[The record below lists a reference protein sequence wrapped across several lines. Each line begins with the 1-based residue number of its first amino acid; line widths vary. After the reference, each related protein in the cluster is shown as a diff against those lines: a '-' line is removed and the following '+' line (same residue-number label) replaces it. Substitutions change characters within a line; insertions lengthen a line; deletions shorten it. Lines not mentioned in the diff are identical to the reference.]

1 MLKTLALT
9 TCLGLILAAPLATPS
24 LAETYTDPD
33 SAWWSAFLDTLD
45 GTAPDLESLALQDPE
60 YLAADEFSREEAL
73 AKVMA
78 RLAADRANIDPATA
92 EVVLSI
98 RAEFGDYDSARG
110 GFPVSIFTPTSRL
123 PLSMGRSLFFRNWQD
138 VALFPATRDEGRA
151 LRQKIGQDSLLARV
165 DIRDIRKSRTRSGG
179 YEGHVAR
186 VTYSTTTGSEIGQ
199 IIPPDAIAADP
210 AVVAAQTEAAR
221 QTILTA
227 AGIPPL
233 GTSWEAAKQQ
243 LQPLWPVMASSDF
256 VNWGTAKRLAYFW
269 KDGAVQQD
277 EAHDP
282 AKGFRLY
289 LQQREA
295 GWMPQEGEHIN
306 VSVTDLLYGSGSGAV
321 DTRGLGPGLAC
332 YTPEALDRCA
342 VLIFEPKDGGH
353 VLTGAYGV
361 IEQPAATSAEAAVT
375 TFLGDAATA
384 FDGLNTI
391 ADYDREDIRQA
402 RKAPIIGGRG
412 VPTFAAGA
420 GQPLTANPPYDPLKN
435 TTGIEPIRREIALYA
450 VEGAEGRTP
459 VVYVMGE

>member
-33 SAWWSAFLDTLD
+33 SAWWGAFLETLD
-45 GTAPDLESLALQDPE
+45 GTAPDLEALALQDPE
-60 YLAADEFSREEAL
+60 YLAADEFSRDEART
-73 AKVMA
+73 KVMA

-151 LRQKIGQDSLLARV
+151 LRQKIGQDSLLALV
-165 DIRDIRKSRTRSGG
+165 TVRDIRKSQTRSGG
-179 YEGHVAR
+179 YEGHVAS
-186 VTYSTTTGSEIGQ
+186 VIFSTTRGSEIGQ
-199 IIPPDAIAADP
+199 ITPPDAIAADP
-210 AVVAAQTEAAR
+210 DAVVAQTEAAR

-233 GTSWEAAKQQ
+233 GTRWDDAKQH

-256 VNWGTAKRLAYFW
+256 VNWGTAKRVAYFW

-295 GWMPQEGEHIN
+295 GWMPQDGEHI
-306 VSVTDLLYGSGSGAV
+306 SVTDLLYGSGASAV
-321 DTRGLGPGLAC
+321 DTTGLGPGLAC
-332 YTPEALDRCA
+332 YTPEVFDRCA
-342 VLIFEPKDGGH
+342 VLIFEPKDGSH

-361 IEQPAATSAEAAVT
+361 IEQPAATSAEAAFT
-375 TFLGDAATA
+375 TFLGDAAGA
-384 FDGLNTI
+384 FDGLTTI

-402 RKAPIIGGRG
+402 RKAPITGGRG

-420 GQPLTANPPYDPLKN
+420 GQPLTANLPYDPLKN
-435 TTGIEPIRREIALYA
+435 TTGIEAIQREIAIYA
-450 VEGAEGRTP
+450 IEGAEGRTP
-459 VVYVMGE
+459 VVYVIGQ

>member
-9 TCLGLILAAPLATPS
+9 TWLGLILAAPLATPS

-33 SAWWSAFLDTLD
+33 SAWWGAFLETLD
-45 GTAPDLESLALQDPE
+45 GTAPDLEALALQDPE
-60 YLAADEFSREEAL
+60 YLAADEFSRDEART
-73 AKVMA
+73 KVMA

-151 LRQKIGQDSLLARV
+151 LRQKIGQDSLLALV
-165 DIRDIRKSRTRSGG
+165 TVRDIRKSQTRSGG
-179 YEGHVAR
+179 YEGHVAS
-186 VTYSTTTGSEIGQ
+186 VIFSTTRGSEIGQ
-199 IIPPDAIAADP
+199 ITPPDAIAADP
-210 AVVAAQTEAAR
+210 DAVVAQTEAAR

-233 GTSWEAAKQQ
+233 GTRWDDAKQH

-256 VNWGTAKRLAYFW
+256 VNWGTAKRVAYFW

-295 GWMPQEGEHIN
+295 GWMPQDGEHI
-306 VSVTDLLYGSGSGAV
+306 SVTDLLYGSGASAV

-332 YTPEALDRCA
+332 YTPEVFDRCA
-342 VLIFEPKDGGH
+342 VLIFEPKDGSH

-361 IEQPAATSAEAAVT
+361 IEQPAATSAEAAFT
-375 TFLGDAATA
+375 TFLGDAAGA
-384 FDGLNTI
+384 FDGLTTI

-402 RKAPIIGGRG
+402 RKAPITGGRG

-420 GQPLTANPPYDPLKN
+420 GQPLTANLPYDPLKN
-435 TTGIEPIRREIALYA
+435 TTGIEAIQREIAIYA
-450 VEGAEGRTP
+450 IEGAEGRTP
-459 VVYVMGE
+459 VVYVIGQ

>member
-9 TCLGLILAAPLATPS
+9 TCLGLILSTPS

-33 SAWWSAFLDTLD
+33 AAWWGAFLETLD

-60 YLAADEFSREEAL
+60 YLAADEFSRDEAL
-73 AKVMA
+73 VRVMA
-78 RLAADRANIDPATA
+78 RLAADRATIDPATA

-98 RAEFGDYDSARG
+98 RAEFGDYDNVRG

-123 PLSMGRSLFFRNWQD
+123 PLPLGRSLFFRNWQD

-165 DIRDIRKSRTRSGG
+165 DIRDIRKSQTRSGG

-186 VTYSTTTGSEIGQ
+186 VTYSTTKGSEVGQ
-199 IIPPDAIAADP
+199 ITPPDAIAADP
-210 AVVAAQTEAAR
+210 AAVAAQTEAAR
-221 QTILTA
+221 RKILTA

-233 GTSWEAAKQQ
+233 GTSWDDAKQQ

-256 VNWGTAKRLAYFW
+256 VNWGTAKRVAYFW

-295 GWMPQEGEHIN
+295 SWMPQDGEHIN
-306 VSVTDLLYGSGSGAV
+306 VSVTDLLYGTGAGAV
-321 DTRGLGPGLAC
+321 DSRGLGPGLAC

-384 FDGLNTI
+384 FDGLTTI

-402 RKAPIIGGRG
+402 RKAPITGGRG
-412 VPTFAAGA
+412 VPTYAAGA

-435 TTGIEPIRREIALYA
+435 TTGIEPIRREIAIYA
-450 VEGAEGRTP
+450 IEGAEGRTP
-459 VVYVMGE
+459 VVYVIGQ